1 MFTTESIKCVIFFWL
16 KERAEEN
23 VYVSHNLVATKFYL
37 VEPK

>member
-23 VYVSHNLVATKFYL
+23 VYVTHNVSGNEILFG
-37 VEPK
+37 